1 MSVIRKRDNLFFYL
15 LLLTSFFLLL
25 EISFFIQKNKA
36 YLIDFSTISNAITIP
51 YAIIPPLIA
60 FLLVQLSLHLLYC
73 ILIWGIIRLIDRL
86 NIIDAKHLFNF
97 AVAVWLLGI
106 LTLLVTNQYFF
117 PHSSYAALTSLLL
130 WTRDA
135 CHLAL
140 TVLLFL
146 CVIPLSL
153 TSLSLLQ
160 LVGQY
165 KKVALIICS
174 VCVLIF
180 SLNKSIPHY
189 QDAATSTKPNILI
202 IGIDSLRP
210 DFLSFNGYKHNTP
223 FIDSL
228 LKEST
233 VFSKTLTPI
242 ARTYPAW
249 TSILTGSD
257 PLQHGIR
264 TNLALTQQVNKQ
276 QTLASLLQRQ
286 GYKTIYATDET
297 RFSNIDHTFGFD
309 QLISPPMGLTD
320 FILGTFNDFPLS
332 NLLIN
337 TSVGKWLFPYS
348 YANRPV
354 FFTYQ
359 PQSFISLLRSNLPA
373 ERNKPLFMAVHF
385 CLPHHPY
392 LWANALPKK
401 EDAVGYYEMSLAQVD
416 EQIKSFFS
424 LLQEYKLLDNS
435 LVILL
440 SDHGEALELH
450 GDRITN
456 PSLFVSEKSKLPT
469 KFYPPMLDDEGMDQS
484 AGHGTDV
491 LGLSQYY
498 SLLAFKFYGQEQT
511 VKIVPQTVS
520 LLDIK
525 PTILALMGSQSRSDE
540 GVSLL
545 NLIKNKNLP
554 PIATRHIFLESDFSP
569 KAVRTIYPQ
578 IHKVLLE
585 GIHLFEVNPKTLRL
599 NIKPSMEEM
608 IIQSKQ
614 YADVYGD
621 WVLAFYPQTNQT
633 MMPILVQLSTGRWTN
648 DLHSTFAKQ
657 SPVEVMLSQI
667 LSHYKKEIK
676 YVLTSQA

>member
-36 YLIDFSTISNAITIP
+36 YLADFSTISHAITIP
-51 YAIIPPLIA
+51 YAIIPPLMT

-73 ILIWGIIRLIDRL
+73 ILIWAIVRLIDRL
-86 NIIDAKHLFNF
+86 PIINPKHLFNF
-97 AVAVWLLGI
+97 AIAMWLLGI
-106 LTLLVTNQYFF
+106 VTLLVANQYYF
-117 PHSSYAALTSLLL
+117 PHSAYAALTSLFL
-130 WTRDA
+130 WTRHA
-135 CHLAL
+135 CYLAFII
-140 TVLLFL
+140 LLIL
-146 CVIPLSL
+146 CFIPVTLATLSF
-153 TSLSLLQ
+153 LQ
-160 LVGQY
+160 LMGQY
-165 KKVALIICS
+165 KRVALVICS
-174 VCVLIF
+174 ASILIF
-180 SLNKSIPHY
+180 LLDKKIPSY
-189 QDAATSTKPNILI
+189 QDAATVSKPNILI

-210 DFLSFNGYKHNTP
+210 DFLSFNGYKHKTP

-228 LKEST
+228 LKEAT

-249 TSILTGSD
+249 VSILTGSD
-257 PLQHGIR
+257 PLTHGVR

-276 QTLASLLQRQ
+276 QTLGNLLQHQ
-286 GYKTIYATDET
+286 GYETIYATDET
-297 RFSNIDHTFGFD
+297 RFSNIDQTFGFG
-309 QLISPPMGLTD
+309 QLISPPMGLSD

-337 TSVGKWLFPYS
+337 TVLGEWLFPYS

-359 PQSFISLLRSNLPA
+359 PQSFISLLRSHLPTQ
-373 ERNKPLFMAVHF
+373 RNKPLFMAVHF

-392 LWANALPKK
+392 LWANALPKE
-401 EDAVGYYEMSLAQVD
+401 EDAVGYYEMSLAKVD
-416 EQIKSFFS
+416 EQIKSFFA
-424 LLQEYKLLDNS
+424 LLQEYKLLDNT
-435 LVILL
+435 VVVLL

-450 GDRITN
+450 GDRVTN

-469 KFYPPMLDDEGMDQS
+469 NFYPPMLDNEGMDQS

-498 SLLAFKFYGQEQT
+498 SLLAFKFYGQNQA
-511 VKIVPQTVS
+511 VKIVPQPVS

-525 PTILALMGSQSRSDE
+525 PTLLALIGSQFTSDT

-545 NLIKNKNLP
+545 SLIKSKNLP
-554 PIATRHIFLESDFSP
+554 PMTTRHIFLESDFSP

-578 IHKVLLE
+578 VREVLLE

-599 NIKPSMEEM
+599 NIKPNMEEM

-621 WVLAFYPQTNQT
+621 WVLAFYPQTNET
-633 MMPILVQLSTGRWTN
+633 MMPILVHLPTGKWTN
-648 DLHSTFAKQ
+648 DLHSSFAKQ
-657 SPVEVMLSQI
+657 SPVQLMLTQM

-676 YVLTSQA
+676 YVLIS